1 MVSGHYARMDV
12 TLGKGEAV
20 DDMDEELAM
29 LVMIDIMCHK
39 EADHFMTLLSELVT
53 GFKDSPGRL

>member
-1 MVSGHYARMDV
+1 MDV